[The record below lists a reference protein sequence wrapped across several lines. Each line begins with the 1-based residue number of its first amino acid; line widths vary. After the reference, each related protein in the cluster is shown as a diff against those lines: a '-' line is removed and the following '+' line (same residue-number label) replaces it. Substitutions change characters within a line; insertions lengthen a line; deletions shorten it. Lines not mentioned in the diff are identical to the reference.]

1 MYHPRFSITNSLV
14 FVFFFLVVSQ
24 IFSQPRTVVPVDSVR
39 LRQLDGKFNFIIAN
53 DFGKNGYCDQ
63 KPIAEMMGEV
73 SGRTGVDFVAAVGDV
88 HHFYGVQS
96 VNDPLWLTNF
106 ELVYSHP
113 ELMIPWYPVLGNH
126 EYRGNTSAVLSYSS
140 VSRRWQMPAR
150 YYTKSFAVSDSSHVL
165 LVFIDTTPLIDRYR
179 KDSKYADANNE
190 NIETQLKWID
200 ETLANSNAKWK
211 IVLGH
216 HPIFTGTTKADVE
229 QIDLQRKLKPILYK
243 YKIDYYVCGHI
254 HNFQHIK
261 VADSGIDFIVNTS
274 ASQSRPVVQRDGV
287 LFASP
292 ESGFIVCSIDNNE
305 LKMLLVNKI
314 GKITY
319 QFSRRKS
326 Y

>member
-1 MYHPRFSITNSLV
+1 MYCPRCSITG
-14 FVFFFLVVSQ
+14 FVVLILFFFTTSQ
-24 IFSQPRTVVPVDSVR
+24 SFGQPRIVVPIDSVR
-39 LRQLDGKFNFIIAN
+39 LSQFDGKFNFIIAN
-53 DFGKNGYCDQ
+53 DLGKNGYYDQ

-126 EYRGNTSAVLSYSS
+126 EYRGNTSAVLAYSS

-150 YYTKSFAVSDSSHVL
+150 YYSKSFAVSDSSQVL

-179 KDSKYADANNE
+179 NDSKYADASNE
-190 NIETQLKWID
+190 NLETQLKWID
-200 ETLANSNAKWK
+200 ETLAKSTAEWK

-216 HPIFTGTTKADVE
+216 HPIFTGTTKADLE
-229 QIDLQRKLKPILYK
+229 QIDLQKRLKPILEK
-243 YKIDYYVCGHI
+243 YKVDTYVCGHI

-261 VADSGIDFIVNTS
+261 VADSGIDYIVNTS
-274 ASQSRPVVQRDGV
+274 ASQARPVVKHEGMV
-287 LFASP
+287 FS
-292 ESGFIVCSIDNNE
+292 SGEAGFMMCSIDDNE
-305 LKMLLVNKI
+305 LKMALINKSGRI
-314 GKITY
+314 VY
-319 QFSRRKS
+319 QFSRKK
-326 Y
+326 